1 MLYTRPFRVLVNGI
15 DCERFPFPRPYENKC
30 GRNWGCRTALWL
42 ATLAVSASK
51 KSHPAFR
58 IFKTVLQQKPQARLL
73 LCGQGENFEQSQQEA
88 KALGIA
94 EMVLFCG
101 NVNRPEDYLQAMDVF
116 VMTSLF
122 EGLPI
127 VGVEAQASGLPCI
140 LLTRS
145 RRK

>member
-1 MLYTRPFRVLVNGI
+1 MIFLLAKPANGA
-15 DCERFPFPRPYENKC
+15 NHK
-30 GRNWGCRTALWL
+30 
-42 ATLAVSASK
+42 AV
-51 KSHPAFR
+51 R
-58 IFKTVLQQKPQARLL
+58 

-140 LLTRS
+140 FAETITQ
-145 RRK
+145 K